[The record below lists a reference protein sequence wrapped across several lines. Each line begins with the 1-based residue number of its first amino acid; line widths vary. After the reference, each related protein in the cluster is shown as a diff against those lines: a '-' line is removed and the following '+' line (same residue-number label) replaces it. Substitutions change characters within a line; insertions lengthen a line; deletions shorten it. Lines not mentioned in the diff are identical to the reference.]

1 MDYFRNL
8 KIITMMQLL
17 VFVPVTF
24 LVGVLLFNGLER
36 YQLYRQAQELREL
49 SVVATMATE
58 IAHQAQLERGM
69 TAGFVGSQGRQFGGR
84 LADQRAATDRDIEAL
99 RRFMADSTVVQ
110 RDLAINNRLRQA
122 LANFDQL
129 ADVRRRA
136 DALTIAGPEAIAFY
150 SNAIEGFL
158 STIPL
163 IAGVSP
169 DQEIMRDLTAYYNFV
184 EAKERMGV
192 TRAVLSNVF
201 AQDRFAEGMFQRYA
215 ELLSARAVFLNNF
228 QAFADG
234 SARDYYRERM
244 RGTAVDQVA
253 SMENRALER
262 WQAGGFGIDATRWF
276 DTMTAKID
284 LMKDVETR
292 LAEGI
297 QELAGERIAHA
308 RAALIGGVLSAAA
321 VVALLLY
328 LARFFSL
335 LLIRKL
341 EDVSDQ
347 LSAGAGQV
355 SAASEEVSSASHSLA
370 DGANNQA
377 AAIEETSASLEE
389 IASMTKQN
397 ADNVG
402 QADIL
407 VNEARQVVESAN
419 QSMHQ
424 LTDSMAEISRA
435 SEETSKIIKTI
446 DEIAFQTNLLALNAA
461 VEAAR
466 AGEAGA
472 GFAVVADEVRNLAMR
487 ASEAARNTATLIEGT
502 VSKIQA
508 GSQLVGATDTS
519 FNQVA
524 ESIVKI
530 SSLMGEIAAASREQS
545 AGVEQIN
552 NGVAEMDSVTQQNAA
567 AAEEAASAAEELN
580 GQAEQMK
587 EMVDVL
593 TALVKGREQ
602 S

>member
-1 MDYFRNL
+1 MNFFKKLR
-8 KIITMMQLL
+8 IITMMQLL

-24 LVGVLLFNGLER
+24 LVGVLLYNGLER
-36 YQLYRQAQELREL
+36 YRLYNQAKELQELA
-49 SVVATMATE
+49 VVATMATE

-69 TAGFVGSQGRQFGGR
+69 TAGFIGSQGRQFGTR
-84 LADQRAATDRDIEAL
+84 LSGQRAATDRDIQAL
-99 RRFMADSTVVQ
+99 RQFMADSAIVRNDQ
-110 RDLAINNRLRQA
+110 EINNRLRQGM
-122 LANFDQL
+122 ANLERLDEI
-129 ADVRRRA
+129 RRRA
-136 DALTIAGPEAIAFY
+136 DSLAIPGPEAIAFY
-150 SNAIEGFL
+150 SAAIEGFL
-158 STIPL
+158 GAIPL
-163 IAGVSP
+163 IAGASP
-169 DQEIMRDLTAYYNFV
+169 DQEIMRVLTAYYNFV
-184 EAKERMGV
+184 EAKERMGI

-215 ELLSARAVFLNNF
+215 ELLSARQVFLNNF
-228 QAFADG
+228 QAFADEQ
-234 SARDYYRERM
+234 SRRFYREKM
-244 RGTAVDQVA
+244 RATAVEQVA
-253 SMENRALER
+253 AMEKTALDR

-276 DTMTAKID
+276 DTITAKID
-284 LMKDVETR
+284 LMKEVETR

-297 QELAGERIAHA
+297 EEMAGERIAQA
-308 RAALIGGVLSAAA
+308 RNTLIGGVVAAT
-321 VVALLLY
+321 VLLLLLLF

-335 LLIRKL
+335 LLIGTL

-347 LSAGAGQV
+347 LQNGASQV

-389 IASMTKQN
+389 ISSMTKQN

-407 VNEARQVVESAN
+407 VSEARQVVESAN

-487 ASEAARNTATLIEGT
+487 ASEAARNTASLIEGT
-502 VSKIQA
+502 VGKIQA

-519 FNQVA
+519 FNQVS

-545 AGVEQIN
+545 SGVEQIN
-552 NGVAEMDSVTQQNAA
+552 NGVSEMDSVTQQNAA

-587 EMVDVL
+587 EMVGVL
-593 TALVKGREQ
+593 TALVKGRD
-602 S
+602 